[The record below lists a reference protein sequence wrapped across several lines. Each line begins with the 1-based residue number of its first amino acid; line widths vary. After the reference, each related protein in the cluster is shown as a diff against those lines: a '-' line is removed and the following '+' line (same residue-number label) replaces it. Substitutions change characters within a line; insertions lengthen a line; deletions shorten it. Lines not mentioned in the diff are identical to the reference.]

1 MNAEK
6 PPYCT
11 DTRSPIKGW
20 GAAFLAAF
28 GLALSLFLFYF
39 AVYRVRGYD
48 LPIGFDAPWYVWRAQ
63 FVADAGL
70 GPLGTNFR
78 PGHALLSS
86 LLGSVTGRSQ
96 LQLAVLLPLL
106 LVSVFALALGGFW
119 REAIDRSPWGWLVP
133 VAVSGTLLGTT
144 RLVGENVANLLL
156 LALAVAALVPLARRV
171 GGRSGFWG
179 SISLLIAAGLA
190 HWLFLAV
197 VLAILLTA
205 AAFGLPESQRA
216 RRAGVRPARTE
227 TGAVV
232 SVVAVVAAGMV
243 GLILGILRSPFRT
256 FEIEEDPGRLL
267 PKLRTDLRRLVP
279 PLVAPPAIAGAVDLL
294 RTPRTVSRSAEDWGR
309 DQGRGFA
316 LRVLAAWTLV
326 GAAGIAFGAI
336 SLDLPPHRFLALV
349 VAIPGATCI
358 AAGIALV
365 ARGLARGAGGGVA
378 TATVAAFCFAGVSA
392 VAAPGAL
399 SWYREGPG
407 LWIDESALR
416 EASAASAYVE
426 SLPDGQ
432 PVVFV
437 VGPFGL
443 AGTLSVPLKER
454 IIRVGLGA
462 DRQEDLHVF
471 VGEPEDA
478 LAGRRSVIQGE
489 ATNRAVFRY
498 WVDVREV
505 LPLRPPIL
513 VLRALAGP
521 QFADAV
527 GELGAPELAPGV
539 ALLRGAPIVG
549 AGTAAPIRVA
559 SATLP
564 RAVPTIEAGLAWAA
578 ALLILLSLAGLGWT
592 RVFLGREVPPAV
604 FVCTAPAVGAA
615 VLILGALLA
624 TTVGVPLGGP
634 GGIATYV
641 VITGGGLSLSLFR
654 PSARLH

>member
-11 DTRSPIKGW
+11 DTRSPIKAW
-20 GAAFLAAF
+20 GAAVLAAF

-70 GPLGTNFR
+70 GPLGTNVR

-86 LLGSVTGRSQ
+86 LLGAVTGRSH

-106 LVSVFALALGGFW
+106 LVSVFALGLGGFW
-119 REAIDRSPWGWLVP
+119 REAIDRSSWGWLVP

-179 SISLLIAAGLA
+179 SIALLIAAGLA

-197 VLAILLTA
+197 VLAILVTA
-205 AAFGLPESQRA
+205 AAFGIPGSLRA
-216 RRAGVRPARTE
+216 RRAGVRAARTE
-227 TGAVV
+227 SGAVV
-232 SVVAVVAAGMV
+232 SVVAVVAVGTV
-243 GLILGILRSPFRT
+243 GLIQGILRSPFRT
-256 FEIEEDPGRLL
+256 FEIEEDPGRFL
-267 PKLRTDLRRLVP
+267 PKLRTDIRRLVP

-294 RTPRTVSRSAEDWGR
+294 RTPRTASRSAGERR
-309 DQGRGFA
+309 DPGRGFA
-316 LRVLAAWTLV
+316 LRLLAAWTLV
-326 GAAGIAFGAI
+326 GAVGIAFGAI

-349 VAIPGATCI
+349 VAVPGAICI

-365 ARGLARGAGGGVA
+365 ARGLARGARGGVA

-416 EASAASAYVE
+416 EASAASDYVE
-426 SLPDGQ
+426 SLPYGQ
-432 PVVFV
+432 PVVFL

-454 IIRVGLGA
+454 IIRVGLEA
-462 DRQEDLHVF
+462 DRQKDLHLF

-489 ATNRAVFRY
+489 ATNRAVLRY
-498 WVDVREV
+498 WLDVREV

-521 QFADAV
+521 QFAAAV

-539 ALLRGAPIVG
+539 ALLRGASSTGSGTVVPLREKG
-549 AGTAAPIRVA
+549 APAPE
-559 SATLP
+559 
-564 RAVPTIEAGLAWAA
+564 AVPTIEAGLAWAA

-592 RVFLGREVPPAV
+592 RVFLGPGVPPAV
-604 FVCTAPAVGAA
+604 FVCTAPAVGTA

-624 TTVGVPLGGP
+624 TTVGIPLGGP
-634 GGIATYV
+634 GGVGTYV
-641 VITGGGLSLSLFR
+641 AITAGGVLLSHR
-654 PSARLH
+654 R